1 MKQCLSPIPLWFSW
15 LIINFIMWNGYTC
28 SSNKIII
35 NISKRIS
42 SHLDLYFLIS
52 KLQNKTNA
60 QNLASVGL
68 PFLLQ
73 MQISDHAHLNFDQ
86 ARWGTFQNSKCQ
98 VAHAGPTRCL
108 YNYLLSCFYNNIY
121 TLLSFSSIFNI

>member
-1 MKQCLSPIPLWFSW
+1 M
-15 LIINFIMWNGYTC
+15 
-28 SSNKIII
+28 I

-86 ARWGTFQNSKCQ
+86 AR
-98 VAHAGPTRCL
+98 
-108 YNYLLSCFYNNIY
+108 
-121 TLLSFSSIFNI
+121 

>member
-1 MKQCLSPIPLWFSW
+1 MVIHVVATKSLL
-15 LIINFIMWNGYTC
+15 
-28 SSNKIII
+28 I

-86 ARWGTFQNSKCQ
+86 AR
-98 VAHAGPTRCL
+98 
-108 YNYLLSCFYNNIY
+108 
-121 TLLSFSSIFNI
+121 